1 MKQYNIPLG
10 GYMPVEGVI
19 YLMENDISQINKIP
33 FLQNYEGYAIVTIGH
48 VYLNADIDIKTII
61 EDQSIIKDE
70 SSQIFI
76 INCEHSD
83 LSDRSLIMTQKLDVD
98 RIHCCDSL
106 REYFSKDILE
116 NTDVV
121 EENQEDL
128 KKHYNKEF

>member
-106 REYFSKDILE
+106 REYFSKDILD
-116 NTDVV
+116 NTEVV

-128 KKHYNKEF
+128 KKTLQ